1 MISLL
6 FGFGQKVFDNGHRV
20 NFIKNKNLKIR
31 LLQCLNYW
39 HKNLFKVNKSQT
51 MDTVLKGKTNKNKYL
66 LITLGI
72 ILLFGYFVFTSAN
85 KKRSLNVK
93 KAEITINTVENDFFE
108 DFMSFQAKA
117 VPLNSMFINIIEGG
131 AVQEI
136 FVENGD
142 MVIKGQPLARLYNPN
157 AELAYMQQETAIIE
171 QINNLN
177 KGKLD
182 LRNQE
187 LNLEKDLIA
196 IEHDYLDAKN
206 LFDLNKKL
214 FEQEILSKNEWE
226 KTQENYRFQ
235 KERTNIIKQSVK
247 KEKLANQIQIVQ
259 LNQSISIM
267 DKSLSILRNNKK
279 NFLIIA
285 PISGRLSSFEPT
297 LGKTYSQNT
306 SIGFIDDRKGY
317 KLIADIDEFYLNRI
331 AEKQKGTVDF
341 ENKAIEVQITKVIP
355 EIKSGRFQ
363 VELDFVSSEKLDLKQ
378 GLSFGVK
385 LNLSEKTKTIVLYKG
400 SFYEET
406 NGKWI
411 FVVKGDKAE
420 RKAIKLG
427 RENPLYY
434 EVLDGLKVG
443 EKVITSSY
451 KDYKQSEILNLE

>member
-1 MISLL
+1 
-6 FGFGQKVFDNGHRV
+6 
-20 NFIKNKNLKIR
+20 
-31 LLQCLNYW
+31 
-39 HKNLFKVNKSQT
+39 
-51 MDTVLKGKTNKNKYL
+51 MDTIIARKTNKNKYL
-66 LITLGI
+66 LIALPI
-72 ILLFGYFVFTSAN
+72 ILLFGYFVFTSAT
-85 KKRSLNVK
+85 KKRSLTIK
-93 KAEITINTVENDFFE
+93 RAEITIKTVENDFFE

-117 VPLNSMFINIIEGG
+117 VPLNSMLVNIIEGG

-142 MVIKGQPLARLYNPN
+142 RVIKGQPLARLYNPN

-177 KGKLD
+177 KAKLD

-187 LNLEKDLIA
+187 LNLAKDLIA

-206 LFDLNKKL
+206 LYDLNKKL
-214 FEQEILSKNEWE
+214 FEQEILAKNEWE
-226 KTQENYRFQ
+226 KTKENYRFQ
-235 KERTNIIKQSVK
+235 KERMNIIKQSVK
-247 KEKLANQIQIVQ
+247 KEKLANQIQIGQ
-259 LNQSISIM
+259 LNQSIAIM
-267 DKSLSILRNNKK
+267 NKSLDILRANKQH
-279 NFLIIA
+279 FLITA
-285 PISGRLSSFEPT
+285 PISGRLSSFEPI

-306 SIGFIDDRKGY
+306 SIGFIDDMKGY
-317 KLIADIDEFYLNRI
+317 KLIADVDEFYLDKI
-331 AEKQKGTVDF
+331 AEKQKGTVSFD
-341 ENKAIEVQITKVIP
+341 NKTIEVQITKVIP

-385 LNLSEKTKTIVLYKG
+385 LNLSEKTKTKVLSKG

-411 FVVKGDKAE
+411 FVVNGNKAE
-420 RKAIKLG
+420 RRAIKLG

-434 EVLDGLKVG
+434 EVLGGLKAD

-451 KDYKQSEILNLE
+451 KDYKQIELLDIQE

>member
-1 MISLL
+1 M
-6 FGFGQKVFDNGHRV
+6 VD
-20 NFIKNKNLKIR
+20 
-31 LLQCLNYW
+31 
-39 HKNLFKVNKSQT
+39 KSST
-51 MDTVLKGKTNKNKYL
+51 MDTVIKGKTNKNKYL
-66 LITLGI
+66 LIALPI
-72 ILLFGYFVFTSAN
+72 ILVIGYFVFTSAT

-93 KAEITINTVENDFFE
+93 KVEITIKTVENSFFE
-108 DFMSFQAKA
+108 DFMSFHAKA
-117 VPLNSMFINIIEGG
+117 VPLNSMLINIIEGG

-142 MVIKGQPLARLYNPN
+142 MVMKGQPLARLYNPN

-177 KGKLD
+177 KAKLD

-226 KTQENYRFQ
+226 KTLENYRFQ
-235 KERTNIIKQSVK
+235 KERMNIIKQSVK

-259 LNQSISIM
+259 LNQSIGIM
-267 DKSLSILRNNKK
+267 NKSLVILRMNKK
-279 NFLIIA
+279 NFLITA
-285 PISGRLSSFEPT
+285 PISGRLSSFEPI
-297 LGKTYSQNT
+297 LGKTYAQNT
-306 SIGFIDDRKGY
+306 SIGSIDDRKGY
-317 KLIADIDEFYLNRI
+317 KLIADIDEFYLDRI

-341 ENKAIEVQITKVIP
+341 ENKVIEVQITKVIP
-355 EIKSGRFQ
+355 EIKNGRFQ

-385 LNLSEKTKTIVLYKG
+385 LNLSEKTKMLVLSKG

-411 FVVKGDKAE
+411 FVANGNKAE
-420 RKAIKLG
+420 RRPVKLG

-434 EVLDGLKVG
+434 EVLGGLKAG

-451 KDYKQSEILNLE
+451 KDYKQAEILNLE